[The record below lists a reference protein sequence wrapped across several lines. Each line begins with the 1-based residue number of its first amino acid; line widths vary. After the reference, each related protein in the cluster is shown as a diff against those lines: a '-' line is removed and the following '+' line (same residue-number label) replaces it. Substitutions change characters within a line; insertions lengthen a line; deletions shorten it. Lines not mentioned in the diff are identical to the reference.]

1 MKIDRSKLRKTQ
13 SDVVS
18 VVELRVCII
27 FREVLYEKLNSM
39 YNISSENLYVLR
51 RP

>member
-18 VVELRVCII
+18 VVQLRVDII
-27 FREVLYEKLNSM
+27 FREVLYQKL
-39 YNISSENLYVLR
+39 EFDVW
-51 RP
+51 

>member
-18 VVELRVCII
+18 VVQLRVDII
-27 FREVLYEKLNSM
+27 FREVHY
-39 YNISSENLYVLR
+39 
-51 RP
+51 

>member
-18 VVELRVCII
+18 VVQLQVDII
-27 FREVLYEKLNSM
+27 FREVHYQKL
-39 YNISSENLYVLR
+39 EFDV
-51 RP
+51 

>member
-18 VVELRVCII
+18 VVQLRVDII
-27 FREVLYEKLNSM
+27 FREVHYQKL
-39 YNISSENLYVLR
+39 EFDVW
-51 RP
+51 